1 MTLEEAANIVELP
14 ASLHKGP
21 HSQAYHQWVYDE
33 LSRAIQGLRKK
44 EEIRAALE
52 ARLRW
57 IAEQLQVHP
66 EYLRNPPIPG
76 GQ

>member
-14 ASLHKGP
+14 AELHKGP
-21 HSQAYHQWVYDE
+21 HSQAYHQWVYKRLQD
-33 LSRAIQGLRKK
+33 AIKGMKRK
-44 EEIRAALE
+44 EEVRKALIE
-52 ARLRW
+52 ELRR
-57 IAEQLQVHP
+57 IAEQLQAHP